1 MEHGPLTGQKLQSRT
16 RRAATQARHY
26 CFSSNIQVMV
36 LGLQTLQLGLASLI
50 LSKRC
55 RCFQCLKD
63 HEDSLSR
70 CFECSSFRDFL
81 KLIPDADENKANEDS
96 FHIFQMCLKE
106 VLRAAGASESESMKN
121 KLAWLKQEITSKRLV
136 YESFME
142 RTGAKQ
148 TLWILCRNNCFQSI
162 VLYKSAVS
170 TRRDASVST
179 SRDRKVTI
187 A

>member
-1 MEHGPLTGQKLQSRT
+1 M
-16 RRAATQARHY
+16 
-26 CFSSNIQVMV
+26 SSNPVKKKYTDKEKQEKMRH
-36 LGLQTLQLGLASLI
+36 A
-50 LSKRC
+50 
-55 RCFQCLKD
+55 FACLTQY
-63 HEDSLSR
+63 EDSLLK
-70 CFECSSFRDFL
+70 CFECQSIDVFRAIVDDS
-81 KLIPDADENKANEDS
+81 PDDKVDEDS
-96 FHIFQMCLKE
+96 LHYFQTYLNS

>member
-121 KLAWLKQEITSKRLV
+121 KLAWLKKKN
-136 YESFME
+136 Y
-142 RTGAKQ
+142 RTIPSWNEKVPK
-148 TLWILCRNNCFQSI
+148 ILSGYSAATTVFNMLSCR
-162 VLYKSAVS
+162 S
-170 TRRDASVST
+170 T
-179 SRDRKVTI
+179 I
-187 A
+187 